1 MGYRWKVLAIMV
13 CGSFINYV
21 DRASLSIAAPYV
33 MKEFSFSPAEMG
45 IIFSSFF
52 FSYAVFC
59 FVGGYLSDIYGPK
72 KTIAFAMVA
81 WSLFAAGPAI
91 AWGFTSLIIFRVLF
105 GAGEGPIGSVSNKM
119 VNNWFPATERAK
131 AKGISDSGMSIGAA
145 LSGPIVGLVAIQFGW
160 RVSFA
165 VLTILGLIW
174 TTLWIKIVTDLPR
187 QHPKVSSE
195 ELAIIEKG
203 QIISTSVAAKQP
215 LIYYLKQPI
224 ILSTIVVFFATNYI
238 TYFFL
243 TWFPS
248 YLVMAQNLSIK
259 DMSIVS
265 VIPWL
270 LGALGYISGGII
282 SDHLVKLGHEPIY
295 ARKIVISV
303 TIFGSAVAIALCG
316 LASSATSA
324 VILMSIGIFC
334 AYLATPCYWAIIQDS
349 VRSESVGRVGGF
361 VHFLSN
367 LAGIFAPSI
376 TGFIVQ
382 ATGSFTSAF
391 LLTGGLAAMGALTV
405 AIFAKPILDNT
416 AKP

>member
-1 MGYRWKVLAIMV
+1 MA
-13 CGSFINYV
+13 CGSMINYI

-33 MKEFSFSPAEMG
+33 MKEFHFSPAQMG

-72 KTIAFAMVA
+72 KTIALAMVA

-91 AWGFTSLIIFRVLF
+91 AWGFISMIIFRVLF

-145 LSGPIVGLVAIQFGW
+145 VSGPIVGLIAVQFGW
-160 RVSFA
+160 RVSFF
-165 VLTILGLIW
+165 VLAILGLLW
-174 TTLWIKIVTDLPR
+174 TTLWLKIATDLPR
-187 QHPKVSSE
+187 QNSRVSPG
-195 ELAIIEKG
+195 ELDLIGKG
-203 QIISTSVAAKQP
+203 QIISAGVDAKQS
-215 LIYYLKQPI
+215 LLYYLKQPI
-224 ILSTIVVFFATNYI
+224 ILSIIVVFFATNYI

-248 YLVMAQNLSIK
+248 YLVMAHNLSIK
-259 DMSIVS
+259 NMSIVS

-270 LGALGYISGGII
+270 LGAVGYISGGII
-282 SDHLVKLGHEPIY
+282 SDHLVKRGHEPVF

-303 TIFGSAVAIALCG
+303 AILGAAIAVALCG
-316 LASSATSA
+316 FTTSATPA
-324 VILMSIGIFC
+324 VVLMSIGIFC

-349 VRSESVGRVGGF
+349 VRSSSVGRVGGF

-367 LAGIFAPSI
+367 LAGIFSPSI

-382 ATGSFTSAF
+382 ATGNFTSAF
-391 LLTGGLAAMGALTV
+391 VLTGILAAVGALTV
-405 AIFAKPILDNT
+405 ACFAKPIR
-416 AKP
+416 ASAAAAA